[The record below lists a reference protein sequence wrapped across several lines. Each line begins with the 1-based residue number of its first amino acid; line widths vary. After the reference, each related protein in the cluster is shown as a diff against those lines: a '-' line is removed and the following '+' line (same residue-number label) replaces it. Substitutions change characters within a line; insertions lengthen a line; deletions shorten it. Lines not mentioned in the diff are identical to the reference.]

1 MIIDPKL
8 KKYIRPLSKN
18 EYQSLE
24 SSILADGC
32 RDALVVWGGVLV
44 DGHNR
49 YEICT
54 KHKIEFETVEMD
66 FKNIDEAKEWM
77 LLNQLGR
84 RNLSDYDRTVLA
96 LMLEDL
102 YAARGKANMVAG
114 AKGLFKK
121 TNPIE
126 PVNTRKTI
134 ADIAGVSETTVGKVK
149 AIQEKASDEVKEAV
163 SNGTISINAAYNK
176 VAPPK
181 KDAPKKA
188 APKKAAPKKD
198 EPEEYTAE
206 KFELDNAQTAI
217 TTLQEENKLLNDK
230 LAVKM
235 IDGSEEEKLSAE
247 KIISDLRDQIVT
259 LNKEIE
265 SIRANRDTYLTEN
278 TEMKKQI
285 KYLQKQLKKGE

>member
-8 KKYIRPLSKN
+8 KAYIRPLSEN
-18 EYQSLE
+18 EYQALE
-24 SSILADGC
+24 SSIVADGC
-32 RDALVVWGGVLV
+32 RDALVVWDGILI

-49 YEICT
+49 YAICT
-54 KHKIEFETVEMD
+54 KHDLAFDTVEMD

-134 ADIAGVSETTVGKVK
+134 AEIAGVSETTVGRVK
-149 AIQEKASDEVKEAV
+149 IIQEK
-163 SNGTISINAAYNK
+163 GTPELHANISSGAISINKAYSTI
-176 VAPPK
+176 
-181 KDAPKKA
+181 APKPAAPKPA
-188 APKKAAPKKD
+188 APKKTAPKKVD
-198 EPEEYTAE
+198 PEEYTAE
-206 KFELDNAQTAI
+206 KFELDNAHNAI
-217 TTLQEENKLLNDK
+217 ATLQQENQSLNDK
-230 LAVKM
+230 LAVNA

-278 TEMKKQI
+278 SEMKKQI
-285 KYLQKQLKKGE
+285 KYLQKQLKKGD

>member
-8 KKYIRPLSKN
+8 KAYIRPLSEN
-18 EYQSLE
+18 EYQALE

-32 RDALVVWGGVLV
+32 RDALVVWDGILI

-49 YEICT
+49 YSICT
-54 KHKIEFETVEMD
+54 KHELEFDTVEMA

-102 YAARGKANMVAG
+102 YASRGKENMSKG
-114 AKGLFKK
+114 GKKGL
-121 TNPIE
+121 TTLSNLDS
-126 PVNTRKTI
+126 VNTRKEI
-134 ADIAGVSETTVGKVK
+134 AQLAGVSEGTVAKVK
-149 AIQEKASDEVKEAV
+149 IIQEK
-163 SNGTISINAAYNK
+163 GTPELSAAISSGAISINKAYSTIAPKPAA
-176 VAPPK
+176 PK
-181 KDAPKKA
+181 PAVTKKA
-188 APKKAAPKKD
+188 APKKVD
-198 EPEEYTAE
+198 PEEYTAE
-206 KFELDNAQTAI
+206 KFELDNAHNAI
-217 TTLQEENKLLNDK
+217 ATLQQENQSLNDK
-230 LAVKM
+230 LAVNS

-278 TEMKKQI
+278 SEMKKQI
-285 KYLQKQLKKGE
+285 KYLQKQLKKGD

>member
-8 KKYIRPLSKN
+8 KAYIRPLSEN
-18 EYQSLE
+18 EYQALE

-32 RDALVVWGGVLV
+32 RDALVVWDGILI

-49 YEICT
+49 YAICT
-54 KHKIEFETVEMD
+54 KHDLAFDTVEMD

-96 LMLEDL
+96 LMLEDI

-121 TNPIE
+121 TNPSE

-134 ADIAGVSETTVGKVK
+134 AEIAGVSETTVGRVK
-149 AIQEKASDEVKEAV
+149 TIQEK
-163 SNGTISINAAYNK
+163 GTPELHANISSGAISINKAYSTI
-176 VAPPK
+176 
-181 KDAPKKA
+181 APKPASPKPA
-188 APKKAAPKKD
+188 APKKTASKKVD
-198 EPEEYTAE
+198 PEEYTAE
-206 KFELDNAQTAI
+206 KFELDNAHNAI
-217 TTLQEENKLLNDK
+217 ATLQQENQSLNDK
-230 LAVKM
+230 LAVNS

-278 TEMKKQI
+278 SEMKKQI
-285 KYLQKQLKKGE
+285 KYLQKQLKKGD

>member
-8 KKYIRPLSKN
+8 KAYIRPLSKN

-96 LMLEDL
+96 LALEEL
-102 YAARGKANMVAG
+102 YAARGKANMSKG
-114 AKGLFKK
+114 GKGLP
-121 TNPIE
+121 TLANLE
-126 PVNTRKTI
+126 TVNTRKTI
-134 ADIAGVSETTVGKVK
+134 AEIAGVSTGTVGKVK
-149 AIQEKASDEVKEAV
+149 VIQEKASDEVKDAI
-163 SNGTISINAAYNK
+163 SSGTISINAAYNK

-181 KDAPKKA
+181 KAVSKPESPKKTAPKKV
-188 APKKAAPKKD
+188 D
-198 EPEEYTAE
+198 PEEYTAE

-217 TTLQEENKLLNDK
+217 TALQEENKLLNDK

-235 IDGSEEEKLSAE
+235 IDGSEDEKLSAE

-278 TEMKKQI
+278 SEMKKQI
-285 KYLQKQLKKGE
+285 KYLQKQLKKGA

>member
-18 EYQSLE
+18 EYQALE

-66 FKNIDEAKEWM
+66 FKNVDEVKEWM

-96 LMLEDL
+96 LALEEL
-102 YAARGKANMVAG
+102 YAARGKANMSKG
-114 AKGLFKK
+114 GKGLP
-121 TNPIE
+121 TLANLE
-126 PVNTRKTI
+126 TVNTRKTI
-134 ADIAGVSETTVGKVK
+134 AEIAGVSTGTVGKVK
-149 AIQEKASDEVKEAV
+149 VIQEKASDEVKEAI
-163 SNGTISINAAYNK
+163 SSGTISINAAYKK

-181 KDAPKKA
+181 KSEPKKA
-188 APKKAAPKKD
+188 APKKVAPKKA
-198 EPEEYTAE
+198 EPEEYTSE
-206 KFELDNAQTAI
+206 KFELDNAHNAI
-217 TTLQEENKLLNDK
+217 ATLQQENQSLNDR
-230 LAVKM
+230 LAVNS
-235 IDGSEEEKLSAE
+235 IDGSEDEKLSAE

-278 TEMKKQI
+278 SEMKKQI

>member
-18 EYQSLE
+18 EYQALE

-66 FKNIDEAKEWM
+66 FKNVDEVKEWM

-96 LMLEDL
+96 LALEEL
-102 YAARGKANMVAG
+102 YAARGKANMSKG
-114 AKGLFKK
+114 GKGLP
-121 TNPIE
+121 TLANLEI
-126 PVNTRKTI
+126 VNTRKTI
-134 ADIAGVSETTVGKVK
+134 AEIAGVSTGTVGKVK
-149 AIQEKASDEVKEAV
+149 VIQEKASDEVKEAI
-163 SNGTISINAAYNK
+163 SSGTISINAAYNK

-181 KDAPKKA
+181 KAEPKKA
-188 APKKAAPKKD
+188 APKKVAPKKA

-206 KFELDNAQTAI
+206 KFELDNAHNAI
-217 TTLQEENKLLNDK
+217 ATLQQENQSLNDK
-230 LAVKM
+230 LAVNS

-278 TEMKKQI
+278 SEMKKQI
-285 KYLQKQLKKGE
+285 KYLQKQLKKGD

>member
-8 KKYIRPLSKN
+8 KAYIRPLSEN
-18 EYQSLE
+18 EYQALE
-24 SSILADGC
+24 SSIVADGC
-32 RDALVVWGGVLV
+32 RDALVVWDGILI

-49 YEICT
+49 YAICT
-54 KHKIEFETVEMD
+54 KHDLAFDTVEMA

-134 ADIAGVSETTVGKVK
+134 AEIAGVSETTVGRVK
-149 AIQEKASDEVKEAV
+149 IIQEK
-163 SNGTISINAAYNK
+163 GTPELHANISSGAISINKAYSTI
-176 VAPPK
+176 
-181 KDAPKKA
+181 APKPAAPKPA
-188 APKKAAPKKD
+188 APKKIAPKKVD
-198 EPEEYTAE
+198 PEEYTAE
-206 KFELDNAQTAI
+206 KFELDNAHNAI
-217 TTLQEENKLLNDK
+217 ATLQQENQSLNDK
-230 LAVKM
+230 LAVNS
-235 IDGSEEEKLSAE
+235 IDGGEEEKLSAE

-278 TEMKKQI
+278 SEMKKQI

>member
-8 KKYIRPLSKN
+8 KAYIRPLSEN
-18 EYQSLE
+18 EYQALE

-32 RDALVVWGGVLV
+32 RDALVVWDGILI

-49 YEICT
+49 YSICT
-54 KHKIEFETVEMD
+54 KHELEFDTVEMA

-102 YAARGKANMVAG
+102 YASRGKENMSKG
-114 AKGLFKK
+114 GKKGL
-121 TNPIE
+121 TTLSNLN
-126 PVNTRKTI
+126 PVNTRKEI
-134 ADIAGVSETTVGKVK
+134 AQIANVSEGTVGKVK
-149 AIQEKASDEVKEAV
+149 IILEKGTPELSAAISSGA
-163 SNGTISINAAYNK
+163 ISINKAYSTIAPKPAA
-176 VAPPK
+176 PK
-181 KDAPKKA
+181 PAATKKA
-188 APKKAAPKKD
+188 APKKVD
-198 EPEEYTAE
+198 PEEYTAE
-206 KFELDNAQTAI
+206 KFELDNAHNAI
-217 TTLQEENKLLNDK
+217 ATLQQENQSLNDK
-230 LAVKM
+230 LAVNS

-278 TEMKKQI
+278 SEMKKQI
-285 KYLQKQLKKGE
+285 KYLQKQLKKGD

>member
-18 EYQSLE
+18 EYQALE

-66 FKNIDEAKEWM
+66 FKNVDEVKEWM

-96 LMLEDL
+96 LALEEL
-102 YAARGKANMVAG
+102 YAARGKANMSKG
-114 AKGLFKK
+114 GKGLL
-121 TNPIE
+121 NLANLD
-126 PVNTRKTI
+126 PVNTRKAI
-134 ADIAGVSETTVGKVK
+134 AEVAGVSSATVGRVKV
-149 AIQEKASDEVKEAV
+149 IQEKASDDVKEAV

-188 APKKAAPKKD
+188 ALKKAAPKKA

-206 KFELDNAQTAI
+206 KFELDNAHNAI
-217 TTLQEENKLLNDK
+217 ATLQQENQSLNDR
-230 LAVKM
+230 LAVNL

-278 TEMKKQI
+278 SEMKKQI
-285 KYLQKQLKKGE
+285 KYLQKQLKKGD

>member
-8 KKYIRPLSKN
+8 KAYIRPLSEN
-18 EYQSLE
+18 EYQALE

-32 RDALVVWGGVLV
+32 RDALVVWDGILI

-49 YEICT
+49 YSICT
-54 KHKIEFETVEMD
+54 KHELEFDTVEMA

-102 YAARGKANMVAG
+102 YASRGKENMSKG
-114 AKGLFKK
+114 GKKGL
-121 TNPIE
+121 TTLSNLDS
-126 PVNTRKTI
+126 VNTRKEI
-134 ADIAGVSETTVGKVK
+134 AQLAGVSEGTVAKVK
-149 AIQEKASDEVKEAV
+149 IIQEK
-163 SNGTISINAAYNK
+163 GTPELSAAISSGAISINKAYSTIAPKPAA
-176 VAPPK
+176 PK
-181 KDAPKKA
+181 PAVTKKA
-188 APKKAAPKKD
+188 APKKVD
-198 EPEEYTAE
+198 PEEYTAE
-206 KFELDNAQTAI
+206 KFELDNAHNAI
-217 TTLQEENKLLNDK
+217 ATLQQENQSLNDK
-230 LAVKM
+230 LAVNS

-278 TEMKKQI
+278 SEMKKQI

>member
-8 KKYIRPLSKN
+8 KAYIRPLSEN
-18 EYQSLE
+18 EYQALE

-32 RDALVVWGGVLV
+32 RDALVVWDGILI

-49 YEICT
+49 YSICT
-54 KHKIEFETVEMD
+54 KHELEFDTVEMA

-102 YAARGKANMVAG
+102 YASRGKENMSKG
-114 AKGLFKK
+114 GKKGL
-121 TNPIE
+121 TTLSNLNPI
-126 PVNTRKTI
+126 NTRKEI
-134 ADIAGVSETTVGKVK
+134 AQIANVSEGTVGKVK
-149 AIQEKASDEVKEAV
+149 IILEKGTPELSAAISSGA
-163 SNGTISINAAYNK
+163 ISINKAYSTIAPKPAA
-176 VAPPK
+176 PK
-181 KDAPKKA
+181 PAATKKA
-188 APKKAAPKKD
+188 APKKVD
-198 EPEEYTAE
+198 PEEYTAE
-206 KFELDNAQTAI
+206 KFELDNAHNAI
-217 TTLQEENKLLNDK
+217 ATLQQENQSLNDK
-230 LAVKM
+230 LAVNS

-278 TEMKKQI
+278 SEMKKQI
-285 KYLQKQLKKGE
+285 KYLQKQLKKGD

>member
-8 KKYIRPLSKN
+8 KAYIRPLSEN
-18 EYQSLE
+18 EYQALE

-32 RDALVVWGGVLV
+32 RDDLVVWDGILI

-96 LMLEDL
+96 LALEEL
-102 YAARGKANMVAG
+102 YAARGKANMAQGGKGCLTLDNLDTLQSIASIANVSRAQVA
-114 AKGLFKK
+114 
-121 TNPIE
+121 
-126 PVNTRKTI
+126 
-134 ADIAGVSETTVGKVK
+134 KVK
-149 AIQEKASDEVKEAV
+149 KIQTEASDQVKQDLAD
-163 SNGTISINAAYNK
+163 GKITINKAHKTVAPKK
-176 VAPPK
+176 VAE
-181 KDAPKKA
+181 PKKA
-188 APKKAAPKKD
+188 APKKAAPKKVD
-198 EPEEYTAE
+198 PEEYTAE

-217 TTLQEENKLLNDK
+217 AALQQENQSLNDK

-278 TEMKKQI
+278 SEMKKQI
-285 KYLQKQLKKGE
+285 KYLQKQLKKGD